1 MRSSSSRKCPS
12 LLSLKQEMNA
22 TPACAIN
29 RDNTKHQSS
38 NGLHRNNDP
47 DVDWRKA
54 KYSRDQLKNAAP
66 ARKKSV
72 NLRNSLEK
80 KLQPML
86 IKTLHG
92 RW

>member
-1 MRSSSSRKCPS
+1 MRSSSSRKRPS

-38 NGLHRNNDP
+38 NGHHRNNDP
-47 DVDWRKA
+47 DVGQRSPSK
-54 KYSRDQLKNAAP
+54 SNAAP
-66 ARKKSV
+66 VRKKSV